1 MYAYQSTRGA
11 NCGPNTGNP
20 LKAFAASVLL
30 LVLVAIVAVYAVESM
45 EARSDLNR
53 LNELRAEHGA
63 VRNKL
68 LTLPKQPSERPRLE
82 NRLRAVTAEHN
93 AILSRHPTWTVR
105 PRDTLSI
112 DL

>member
-11 NCGPNTGNP
+11 NCGPGN
-20 LKAFAASVLL
+20 AGRSFVVAAAL
-30 LVLVAIVAVYAVESM
+30 LVLVGLAGVWFIETT
-45 EARSDLNR
+45 ENRSDLNR

-68 LTLPKQPSERPRLE
+68 LTLPKQSSERPRLE

-105 PRDTLSI
+105 PLDTLSI